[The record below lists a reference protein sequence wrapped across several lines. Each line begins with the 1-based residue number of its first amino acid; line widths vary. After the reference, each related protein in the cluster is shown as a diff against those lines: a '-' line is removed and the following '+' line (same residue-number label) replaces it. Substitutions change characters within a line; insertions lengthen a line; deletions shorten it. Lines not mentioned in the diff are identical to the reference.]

1 MRLDCPNCAA
11 SYDVPDTLL
20 GGRRAVRC
28 ARCGHQWAYAAPA
41 PLSVPFS
48 VPAAAEAEPAPPE
61 MTPVAAARPV
71 PLAPRPPA
79 AARPGLA
86 LRLAWAG
93 SAVLL
98 AAGLIAAL
106 ALHRPIARAWP
117 PSQRLYAA
125 LGLKG

>member
-20 GGRRAVRC
+20 PGRRAVRC
-28 ARCGHQWAYAAPA
+28 ARCGHQWAYAAPE

-48 VPAAAEAEPAPPE
+48 VPESEAPAPP
-61 MTPVAAARPV
+61 PRPA
-71 PLAPRPPA
+71 PLAPRPPVPP
-79 AARPGLA
+79 RPNRA

-117 PSQRLYAA
+117 PSLRLYAA
-125 LGLKG
+125 LGLAH